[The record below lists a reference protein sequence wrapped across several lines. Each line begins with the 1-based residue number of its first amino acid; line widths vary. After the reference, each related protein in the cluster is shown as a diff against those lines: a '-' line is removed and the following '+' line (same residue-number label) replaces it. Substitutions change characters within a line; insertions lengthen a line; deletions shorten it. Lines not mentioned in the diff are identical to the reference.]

1 MNSLSRILTVTTD
14 EVEKVMQQLD
24 RLDKPVGGAP
34 ESEWEEFG
42 REILSLAT
50 QLEQSL
56 RGRSTPPEAVD
67 LFKVM
72 FAHLE
77 RNASSQWGPWLD
89 EFSPDLRST
98 LPTRL
103 DVGYGGQPKQI
114 PSPNPPPADPHSKRL
129 RTPLTKIGPPRRK
142 VKSGDDDVP
151 YSITSK
157 DWSDLLANKSKMKA
171 WVAKQKEQR
180 IDRCERCEKRGIYC
194 GFETGKK
201 RNRCFFCVISKKVC
215 SLNPYS
221 KAEKDAKPPAPAK
234 SIACP
239 SSEVLACKRNLEH
252 FKTMERYLDNM
263 IEMVIRAEEGPMTR
277 AKAKGRQHPPPKK
290 KTRQV
295 FPAMNRFTPTTP
307 TTPAAASE
315 LAEIKRALLQLTPP
329 GSGAAESEW
338 ENWGRKSAVLI
349 GSPPPQEIGVIMEN
363 MVKTLE
369 TNARRNWG
377 AWLDEVCP
385 GTRERLPAGV
395 EQRPAPVVRRPAR
408 RSLTRRS
415 PVPPRKPSP
424 RRISVL
430 QPSPVPDEDENSG
443 EESESGDDVVA
454 HASPLVPA
462 ILPTHLKRTNW
473 LSLAND
479 QVRMPVWVA
488 AQKEQRKPTCELCEV
503 SNLYCAFEL
512 DKDKNQSG
520 CFACTESKKPCS
532 LDLKEAGAEPAKR
545 IDLKEVGAEPAK
557 RKRDKSN
564 VLGTIP
570 SKRVRVDEPTTTPSP
585 SPVPKPRRVG
595 PVAAPS
601 TPTSGPS
608 TRRTELNH
616 RAEVLGRKM
625 SLELLKMM
633 KGYMHTMI
641 EMAEKDLA
649 ELGESVE
656 KDDDDD
662 ANGIELS

>member
-67 LFKVM
+67 LFKVK

-114 PSPNPPPADPHSKRL
+114 PSPNPPPADPHSERL

-194 GFETGKK
+194 GFERGKK
-201 RNRCFFCVISKKVC
+201 RNQCFFCVISKKVC

-221 KAEKDAKPPAPAK
+221 KAEKMPNLRPQPSPSRVPLRRCWLAKGISRA
-234 SIACP
+234 
-239 SSEVLACKRNLEH
+239 

-277 AKAKGRQHPPPKK
+277 AKAKG
-290 KTRQV
+290 
-295 FPAMNRFTPTTP
+295 
-307 TTPAAASE
+307 
-315 LAEIKRALLQLTPP
+315 
-329 GSGAAESEW
+329 
-338 ENWGRKSAVLI
+338 
-349 GSPPPQEIGVIMEN
+349 
-363 MVKTLE
+363 
-369 TNARRNWG
+369 
-377 AWLDEVCP
+377 
-385 GTRERLPAGV
+385 
-395 EQRPAPVVRRPAR
+395 
-408 RSLTRRS
+408 LTR
-415 PVPPRKPSP
+415 
-424 RRISVL
+424 
-430 QPSPVPDEDENSG
+430 
-443 EESESGDDVVA
+443 
-454 HASPLVPA
+454 
-462 ILPTHLKRTNW
+462 
-473 LSLAND
+473 
-479 QVRMPVWVA
+479 
-488 AQKEQRKPTCELCEV
+488 
-503 SNLYCAFEL
+503 
-512 DKDKNQSG
+512 
-520 CFACTESKKPCS
+520 
-532 LDLKEAGAEPAKR
+532 
-545 IDLKEVGAEPAK
+545 
-557 RKRDKSN
+557 
-564 VLGTIP
+564 
-570 SKRVRVDEPTTTPSP
+570 
-585 SPVPKPRRVG
+585 
-595 PVAAPS
+595 
-601 TPTSGPS
+601 
-608 TRRTELNH
+608 
-616 RAEVLGRKM
+616 
-625 SLELLKMM
+625 
-633 KGYMHTMI
+633 
-641 EMAEKDLA
+641 
-649 ELGESVE
+649 
-656 KDDDDD
+656 
-662 ANGIELS
+662 